1 MFRARLVL
9 DDDDDFD
16 VDGAA
21 AAAAAAWPEEPHL
34 EAL

>member
-21 AAAAAAWPEEPHL
+21 AAAAWPEEPHL